1 MLVDTGVAR
10 SAARIGAAI
19 RDLGRAPGEVRA
31 ILVTHLHRDH
41 TAGQLAG
48 EKGGPEVSLPA
59 QPWPSDQRAVMAT
72 FAVTPGT
79 LPTLVAANERLL
91 TVGQPLEVTYHTSGW
106 GGENVELRLWG
117 GDGVT
122 FGGAD
127 VSASPLAKQPAP
139 TVDGTMTF
147 PTADLAPG
155 AYAAVLVGE
164 NRKSLAYTRF
174 WVKARGAKP
183 TLTTYSRA
191 TPRVSPSASC
201 GRTRRP
207 TAGAGSACTRP
218 RRPTPGSTPT

>member
-1 MLVDTGVAR
+1 MLVDTGVAP

-91 TVGQPLEVTYHTSGW
+91 TVGQPLDVTYHTPGW
-106 GGENVELRLWG
+106 GGENVELRL
-117 GDGVT
+117 
-122 FGGAD
+122 
-127 VSASPLAKQPAP
+127 
-139 TVDGTMTF
+139 
-147 PTADLAPG
+147 
-155 AYAAVLVGE
+155 
-164 NRKSLAYTRF
+164 
-174 WVKARGAKP
+174 
-183 TLTTYSRA
+183 
-191 TPRVSPSASC
+191 
-201 GRTRRP
+201 
-207 TAGAGSACTRP
+207 
-218 RRPTPGSTPT
+218 